1 LSQVFNN
8 GFRGFEMAYYLKPM
22 TFNSRVVGYL
32 TRQASLPYRLASLF
46 GVQDRTIGDADR
58 SLQALFCMD

>member
-1 LSQVFNN
+1 
-8 GFRGFEMAYYLKPM
+8 MAYYLKPM